1 VSQSR
6 EPFSELV
13 DYESGE
19 LSAAEAAEL
28 EERLFAAAAAGQAA
42 DAAFVD
48 KISLIGQYLL
58 PRGGFD
64 IGSSRARVDALIA
77 AGLRVQL
84 VDPEPAEIVE
94 IPAVADDTEIF
105 VTLLRMDVR
114 GYDSVDAVI
123 QKPDGT
129 ELKTFRDIGCDPE
142 TGYVYAVCE
151 APLARISAKQRHVV
165 TRVIG
170 TRDGVEHTLG
180 VFQSLMGR

>member
-1 VSQSR
+1 MSDPR
-6 EPFSELV
+6 EPFAELV

-19 LSAAEAAEL
+19 LSDAEAAAF
-28 EERLFAAAAAGQAA
+28 EETLFAAAAEGQAA
-42 DAAFVD
+42 EATFVD
-48 KISLIGQYLL
+48 KVSLIGQYLL

-84 VDPEPAEIVE
+84 VDPALAEVME

-114 GYDSVDAVI
+114 GYDSVDAIV
-123 QKPDGT
+123 QKPDGS
-129 ELKTFRDIGCDPE
+129 ELKTFRDIGCDPQ

-151 APLARISAKQRHVV
+151 APLARIAAKQRRTI
-165 TRVIG
+165 TRVVG
-170 TRDGVEHTLG
+170 TRDGVAHTLA
-180 VFQSLMGR
+180 VFESRAGA